1 MLFNIFFC
9 ASLKNVTMVEPE
21 KVLKKCIYVLRA
33 LPEVWSEFEAPAGV
47 GKNFTA
53 ALFLS
58 LKGVEN

>member
-1 MLFNIFFC
+1 MLLNIFFC
-9 ASLKNVTMVEPE
+9 ASLKNVTMVEPK

-33 LPEVWSEFEAPAGV
+33 LPEFEAPAGV
-47 GKNFTA
+47 GRNFTA